1 MTKLFRTTL
10 DERMDAD
17 IDQLIEQLQKAK
29 NARTYLRK
37 AAEVGKIADKCQAY
51 DAYWTERLYD
61 LMD

>member
-1 MTKLFRTTL
+1 MTKLFRTVL
-10 DERMDAD
+10 DDRMDAD
-17 IDQLIEQLQKAK
+17 IDAIIEKLQAAK

-51 DAYWTERLYD
+51 DVYWTERLYD